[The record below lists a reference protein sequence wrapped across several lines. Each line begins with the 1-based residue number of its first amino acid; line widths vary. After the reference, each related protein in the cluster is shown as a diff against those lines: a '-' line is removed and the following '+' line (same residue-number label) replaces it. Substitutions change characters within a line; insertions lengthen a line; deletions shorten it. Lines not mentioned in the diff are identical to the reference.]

1 LEVWKSHDNIEGLD
15 FYSHGYAE
23 GAEVYKGIGDFWTYA
38 DALNFTANAKAIFYG
53 CNTANGTFAQNFAN
67 NQHVITYAQ
76 TDYASFSHNPD
87 VRQRIKTFD
96 TTLGVYLYPYTWGY
110 KEF

>member
-1 LEVWKSHDNIEGLD
+1 MEVWKSHDNIEGLD
-15 FYSHGYAE
+15 FYSYGYAE
-23 GAEVYKGIGDFWTYA
+23 GAEVYKGSVDFGTYA

-76 TDYASFSHNPD
+76 TDYASFLIIPM
-87 VRQRIKTFD
+87 FD
-96 TTLGVYLYPYTWGY
+96 RELKLLIPH
-110 KEF
+110 